1 MGNVRFWRRIQGVY
15 YGWRMVAVGIPL
27 IMLLHGLT
35 KRSYGL
41 FFEPLQSEFGW
52 SAAVIAFVFSLDR
65 LEGGLLAPMA
75 GYMNDR
81 LGGRRVMLIGIT
93 IIGMG
98 LILASQIHSLW
109 HFYAVF
115 LIVNVGA
122 SFASIMTMHALM
134 VRWFDRHL
142 GRAMGVMETS
152 TAFATLIV
160 PVMAGLIT
168 GFGWRTALAMGGATV
183 MSVCLPIALLIR
195 SRPEDYGLLP
205 DGATTGD
212 SSQDRRSTSDRS
224 RSSSRVTEAAS
235 IGQAL
240 RLPAFWLIAISLG
253 VFGLGQNAQRLL
265 LIPHLQARGFSR
277 ELASATVA
285 INGLAIGVPVK
296 ILMGFSS
303 DRVNV
308 KRVYPLVFLLAALA
322 LFILANVT
330 QLWHVMVFYLIYE
343 IAFSANLIFQAKL
356 IVQFFGINRY
366 ATIRGLM
373 HSVSN
378 LVAVAGPVFGGA
390 MFDATGSYRP
400 FFMIMSGAVLVGIP
414 FIMLAKQ
421 ASWAEQQEP
430 AARPMKPR

>member
-1 MGNVRFWRRIQGVY
+1 
-15 YGWRMVAVGIPL
+15 MVAVGIPL

-75 GYMNDR
+75 GYVNDR
-81 LGGRRVMLIGIT
+81 LGARRVMFIGIT

-98 LILASQIHSLW
+98 LILASQIHTLW
-109 HFYAVF
+109 HFYVVF

-142 GRAMGVMETS
+142 GRAMGIMETS
-152 TAFATLIV
+152 TAFATLVV
-160 PVMAGLIT
+160 PVMARLIT
-168 GFGWRTALAMGGATV
+168 GFGWRIALAIGGATV
-183 MSVCLPIALLIR
+183 MSICLPVALVIR
-195 SRPEDYGLLP
+195 SRPEDHGLLP
-205 DGATTGD
+205 DGATARS
-212 SSQDRRSTSDRS
+212 SSQQRRPINDHN
-224 RSSSRVTEAAS
+224 RSSSRATRTVS

-240 RLPAFWLIAISLG
+240 RLPTFWLIAFSLG
-253 VFGLGQNAQRLL
+253 IFGLGQNAQRLL

-285 INGLAIGVPVK
+285 INGIAIGVPIK

-303 DRVNV
+303 DRINV
-308 KRVYPLVFLLAALA
+308 KRMYPLVFLLAAIA

-330 QLWHVMVFYLIYE
+330 QLWHVMGFYLIYE
-343 IAFSANLIFQAKL
+343 ISFSANLIFQTKL
-356 IVQFFGINRY
+356 IVEFFGVNRY

-373 HSVSN
+373 HLISN

-400 FFMIMSGAVLVGIP
+400 FFMIMSGAVLLGTP
-414 FIMLAKQ
+414 FIMLARQ
-421 ASWAEQQEP
+421 VSWTDE
-430 AARPMKPR
+430 